1 MSKKKVEKKV
11 ERLWKARDA
20 PPQGIHRKSENIEVW
35 GETSRASRSSHSLPY
50 LYYILVV
57 RR

>member
-1 MSKKKVEKKV
+1 MSKKKVENKV

-35 GETSRASRSSHSLPY
+35 GETSRASRGSHSLPFY
-50 LYYILVV
+50 TIS
-57 RR
+57 